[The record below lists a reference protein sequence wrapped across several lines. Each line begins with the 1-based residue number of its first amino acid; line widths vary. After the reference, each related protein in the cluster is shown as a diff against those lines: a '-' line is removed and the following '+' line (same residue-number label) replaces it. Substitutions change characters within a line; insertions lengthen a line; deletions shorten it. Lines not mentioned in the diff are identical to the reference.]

1 MLAVFKMF
9 GKGLGFAQLDGT
21 GAATSSSSSIPPSS
35 STSSSSSFTSFFST
49 PAQTTPPPQ
58 PPIVAAPTSSSSSF
72 GGFFGGSASQSQT
85 AASSASTTGSAKA
98 PTLSSLTA
106 AVTGQ
111 NPEQA
116 AWEAQCSLTRT
127 QRMYGFGIC
136 FTVGCLIS
144 LGSTFRL
151 FNPTSFA
158 LMYSLGN
165 LVSFAATG
173 FLVGPVAQC
182 KMACDKSRALAT
194 TIFLTSMIATLL
206 TALLYKGGGLAAL
219 CIILIIIQ
227 FSALVWYTASYIPMG
242 QAMICSCVKGVMGKA
257 VGAASG

>member
-1 MLAVFKMF
+1 MF
-9 GKGLGFAQLDGT
+9 GKGFAPLDGT
-21 GAATSSSSSIPPSS
+21 STTSTATTSTSSAPSSSFSSFFTTPAITAPAPPPPAPPATSSTFGGFFGQS
-35 STSSSSSFTSFFST
+35 STSSS
-49 PAQTTPPPQ
+49 A
-58 PPIVAAPTSSSSSF
+58 SSSHS
-72 GGFFGGSASQSQT
+72 
-85 AASSASTTGSAKA
+85 SSASTTGSAKA
-98 PTLSSLTA
+98 PTISSLTA

-111 NPEQA
+111 SPEQA
-116 AWEAQCSLTRT
+116 AWEAQCTLTRT

-173 FLVGPVAQC
+173 FLVGPIAQC

-206 TALLYKGGGLAAL
+206 TALLYKGAGLAAL
-219 CIILIIIQ
+219 CILLIIIQ

-242 QAMICSCVKGVMGKA
+242 QAMICSCVKGVTGRIT
-257 VGAASG
+257 GAAAG

>member
-1 MLAVFKMF
+1 MF
-9 GKGLGFAQLDGT
+9 GKGFAPLDG
-21 GAATSSSSSIPPSS
+21 ASSSATSSSSTTAAAAAPS
-35 STSSSSSFTSFFST
+35 SSSSSFSSFFST
-49 PAQTTPPPQ
+49 PSQTPAPAPQ
-58 PPIVAAPTSSSSSF
+58 PTNSAATTSTF
-72 GGFFGGSASQSQT
+72 GNFFGNSSTSQ
-85 AASSASTTGSAKA
+85 ASSASTTGSAKA
-98 PTLSSLTA
+98 PTLTSITA

-111 NPEQA
+111 SPEQA

-136 FTVGCLIS
+136 FTIGCIIS
-144 LGSTFRL
+144 LGSTFRV
-151 FNPTSFA
+151 FNPTQFA

-173 FLVGPVAQC
+173 FLVGPIAQC

-219 CIILIIIQ
+219 CILLIIIQ

-242 QAMICSCVKGVMGKA
+242 QAMICSCVKGVMGRVA
-257 VGAASG
+257 GAAS

>member
-1 MLAVFKMF
+1 MF
-9 GKGLGFAQLDGT
+9 GKGFAPLDGT
-21 GAATSSSSSIPPSS
+21 STTSTATPSTSTAPTSSSSAFTSFFTTPAVTAPPPPAPPATSSTFGGFFGQS
-35 STSSSSSFTSFFST
+35 STSSSSS
-49 PAQTTPPPQ
+49 
-58 PPIVAAPTSSSSSF
+58 SSHS
-72 GGFFGGSASQSQT
+72 
-85 AASSASTTGSAKA
+85 SSASTTGSAKA
-98 PTLSSLTA
+98 PTISSLTA

-111 NPEQA
+111 SPEQA
-116 AWEAQCSLTRT
+116 AWEAQCTLTRT

-173 FLVGPVAQC
+173 FLVGPIAQC
-182 KMACDKSRALAT
+182 KMACDKSRAVAT

-206 TALLYKGGGLAAL
+206 TALLYKGAGLAAL
-219 CIILIIIQ
+219 CILLIIIQ

-242 QAMICSCVKGVMGKA
+242 QAMICSCVKGVTGRIT
-257 VGAASG
+257 GAAAG

>member
-1 MLAVFKMF
+1 MF
-9 GKGLGFAQLDGT
+9 GKGFAPLDG
-21 GAATSSSSSIPPSS
+21 ASSSATSSSSTAAAAPS
-35 STSSSSSFTSFFST
+35 SSSSSFSSFFST
-49 PAQTTPPPQ
+49 PSQTPAPAPQ
-58 PPIVAAPTSSSSSF
+58 PTNSAATTSTF
-72 GGFFGGSASQSQT
+72 GNFFGNSSTSQ
-85 AASSASTTGSAKA
+85 ASSASTTGSAKA
-98 PTLSSLTA
+98 PTLTSITA

-111 NPEQA
+111 SPEQA

-136 FTVGCLIS
+136 FTIGCIIS
-144 LGSTFRL
+144 LGSTFRV
-151 FNPTSFA
+151 FNPTQFA

-173 FLVGPVAQC
+173 FLVGPIAQC

-219 CIILIIIQ
+219 CILLIIIQ

-242 QAMICSCVKGVMGKA
+242 QAMICSCVKGVMGRVA
-257 VGAASG
+257 GAAS

>member
-1 MLAVFKMF
+1 MAFA
-9 GKGLGFAQLDGT
+9 KGFSQLDQ
-21 GAATSSSSSIPPSS
+21 GASSSSIPPPS
-35 STSSSSSFTSFFST
+35 STSSTSSFTSFFST
-49 PAQTTPPPQ
+49 PAQTTPPPPQ
-58 PPIVAAPTSSSSSF
+58 PPIVAAPTSSSSSSF
-72 GGFFGGSASQSQT
+72 GGFFGGSSSQSQT

-111 NPEQA
+111 SPEQA

-136 FTVGCLIS
+136 FTIGCLIS
-144 LGSTFRL
+144 LGSTLRL
-151 FNPTSFA
+151 LIPTDFA
-158 LMYSLGN
+158 LWYSLGN

>member
-1 MLAVFKMF
+1 MF
-9 GKGLGFAQLDGT
+9 GKGFAPLDG
-21 GAATSSSSSIPPSS
+21 ASSSATSSSSTAAAAPS
-35 STSSSSSFTSFFST
+35 SSSSSFSSFFST
-49 PAQTTPPPQ
+49 PSQTPAPAPQ
-58 PPIVAAPTSSSSSF
+58 PTNSAATTSTFGNYFGNSST
-72 GGFFGGSASQSQT
+72 SQ
-85 AASSASTTGSAKA
+85 ASSASTTGSAKA
-98 PTLSSLTA
+98 PTLTSITA

-111 NPEQA
+111 SPEQA

-136 FTVGCLIS
+136 FTIGCIIS
-144 LGSTFRL
+144 LGSTFRV
-151 FNPTSFA
+151 FNPTQFA

-173 FLVGPVAQC
+173 FLVGPIAQC

-219 CIILIIIQ
+219 CILLIIIQ

-242 QAMICSCVKGVMGKA
+242 QAMICSCVKGVMGRVA
-257 VGAASG
+257 GAAS

>member
-1 MLAVFKMF
+1 MF
-9 GKGLGFAQLDGT
+9 GKGFAPLDG
-21 GAATSSSSSIPPSS
+21 ASSSATSSSSTAAAAPS
-35 STSSSSSFTSFFST
+35 SSSSSFSSFFST
-49 PAQTTPPPQ
+49 PSQTPAPAPQ
-58 PPIVAAPTSSSSSF
+58 PTNSAATTSTF
-72 GGFFGGSASQSQT
+72 GNFFGNSSTSQ
-85 AASSASTTGSAKA
+85 ASSASTTGSAKA
-98 PTLSSLTA
+98 PTLTSITA

-111 NPEQA
+111 SPEQA
-116 AWEAQCSLTRT
+116 AWEAQCSLSRT

-136 FTVGCLIS
+136 FTIGCIIS
-144 LGSTFRL
+144 LGSTFRV
-151 FNPTSFA
+151 FNPTQFA

-173 FLVGPVAQC
+173 FLVGPIAQC

-219 CIILIIIQ
+219 CILLIIIQ

-242 QAMICSCVKGVMGKA
+242 QAMICSCVKGVMGRVA
-257 VGAASG
+257 GAAS

>member
-1 MLAVFKMF
+1 MF
-9 GKGLGFAQLDGT
+9 GKGFAPLDG
-21 GAATSSSSSIPPSS
+21 ASSSATSSSSTAAAAP
-35 STSSSSSFTSFFST
+35 SSSSSAFSSFFST
-49 PAQTTPPPQ
+49 PSQTPAPAPQ
-58 PPIVAAPTSSSSSF
+58 PTNSAATTSTF
-72 GGFFGGSASQSQT
+72 GNFFGNSSTSQ
-85 AASSASTTGSAKA
+85 ASSASTTGSAKA
-98 PTLSSLTA
+98 PTLTSITA

-111 NPEQA
+111 SPEQA
-116 AWEAQCSLTRT
+116 AWEAQCSLSRT

-136 FTVGCLIS
+136 FTIGCIIS
-144 LGSTFRL
+144 LGSTFRV
-151 FNPTSFA
+151 FNPTQFA

-173 FLVGPVAQC
+173 FLVGPIAQC

-219 CIILIIIQ
+219 CILLIIIQ

-242 QAMICSCVKGVMGKA
+242 QAMICSCVKGVMGRVA
-257 VGAASG
+257 GAAS